1 MTNRLSAAGA
11 PDGNQVLD
19 SIALNDKEASS
30 SPSRTQKS
38 RYSRTFTPRMASPV
52 VQPQGRPHQS

>member
-1 MTNRLSAAGA
+1 MTNRLSTAGA

-30 SPSRTQKS
+30 SPSRNPKIALPLGVHVH
-38 RYSRTFTPRMASPV
+38 R
-52 VQPQGRPHQS
+52 